1 MKFLNAIT
9 ISLVLFLIPTVAFC
23 KNSPEI
29 LKIKKQGVLT
39 VGILHEDT
47 PPFFMTGK
55 DGQLH
60 GFDIELAKRIGKEL
74 GVKVEFNRSARTFD
88 DVVDL
93 VVQKKIDLAIS
104 KLSINLTRA
113 QKVSYTTPYIFIK
126 SSLLINRVKNTA
138 VEKLNT
144 PELIASLNKPNVSIG
159 IVKGTTHKSIIFE
172 DFPKANVVEF
182 DKIEQALLAV
192 TDGTVDCMQ
201 THETNA
207 KNWLHIHPEK
217 SVRVKY
223 ISRNDR
229 ISPVAIAV
237 AWERAELVQ
246 WLNTLIGVAS
256 MDGTLD
262 QLKRHYVESFDWE
275 KR

>member
-1 MKFLNAIT
+1 MKFSTLF
-9 ISLVLFLIPTVAFC
+9 ISLLTLVFIPSVVLC

-29 LKIKKQGVLT
+29 IKIKKQGVLT
-39 VGILHEDT
+39 VGILQEDT
-47 PPFFMTGK
+47 PPFFMIGK

-60 GFDIELAKRIGKEL
+60 GFDIELAQRIGKEL
-74 GVKVEFNRSARTFD
+74 GVKVIFNRNAKTFD

-104 KLSINLTRA
+104 KLSINLSRA

-126 SSLLINRVKNTA
+126 SVLLINRVKNA
-138 VEKLNT
+138 NLEKLNT
-144 PELIASLNKPNVSIG
+144 SELIASLNKSNTSIG
-159 IVKGTTHKSIIFE
+159 IVRGTTHKNMISE

-182 DKIEQALLAV
+182 NKIEQALQAV
-192 TDGTVDCMQ
+192 SEGSVDSMQ

-207 KNWLHIHPEK
+207 RNWLHIHPEK

-237 AWERAELVQ
+237 SWERADLVQ
-246 WLNTLIGVAS
+246 WLNNVIDVAS

-262 QLKRHYVESFDWE
+262 RLKKHYVESFDWE
-275 KR
+275 KQ